1 MHHIPHTG
9 DLPNTVFTTAHSAMI
24 IEPQNYLEGDPSR
37 ATTQQIRVVY
47 GDSTTVKT
55 FGAEPATCL
64 VDPSQLNPDPT
75 KSRTMVRDRAY
86 LYDPKNMS

>member
-64 VDPSQLNPDPT
+64 VDPVGITVPMQLGFVANVCILIVAVE
-75 KSRTMVRDRAY
+75 S
-86 LYDPKNMS
+86 